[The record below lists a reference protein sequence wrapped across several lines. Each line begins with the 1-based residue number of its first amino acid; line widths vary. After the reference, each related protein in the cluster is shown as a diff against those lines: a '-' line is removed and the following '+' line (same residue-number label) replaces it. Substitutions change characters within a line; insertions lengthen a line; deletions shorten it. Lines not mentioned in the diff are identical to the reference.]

1 MRKFC
6 ATIIVLFIPLIYG
19 CNNMASEPRPSQK
32 NSDPMVASVNG
43 EAIGESELHELLVK
57 THGKV
62 VLEEMILLKKV
73 HQEAT
78 RRGIQAGPERIAE
91 ELRLLLADMAPERS
105 SITQQALLDLML
117 VSRRISRGQ
126 LNLILERQ
134 ALLRQMVDQNVQ
146 VTAAM
151 LAEEKQRLYG
161 PKVTVRIIVV
171 STLRQ
176 IEQVDRKLRQGADF
190 VDLVR
195 RYSEDRGSVRKDGL
209 LGPFSKVDGA
219 IDKEI
224 RQAAFGLDAIGS
236 RSEIIKHI
244 DRYKQFWWSIL
255 QLQEKIPAAETPLDP
270 DEKDLEQ
277 TLRQR
282 LLNQRMD
289 ELQKAIQQDSKHT
302 IYHPSLH

>member
-1 MRKFC
+1 MKNTF
-6 ATIIVLFIPLIYG
+6 AIVIVLIIPLIYG
-19 CNNMASEPRPSQK
+19 CNKVASEPEPSQE

-62 VLEEMILLKKV
+62 VLEELILLKKV
-73 HQEAT
+73 RQEAAS
-78 RRGIQAGPERIAE
+78 RGIQAGPERISE

-117 VSRRISRGQ
+117 ARRRISRDQ
-126 LNLILERQ
+126 LDLILERQ
-134 ALLRQMVDQNVQ
+134 ALLRQMVDQNVP

-161 PKVTVRIIVV
+161 PKVTVRVIVV

-176 IEQVDRKLRQGADF
+176 IEQVDRELRQGADF

-195 RYSEDRGSVRKDGL
+195 RYSEDRGSMRKDGL

-219 IDKEI
+219 IDEEI
-224 RQAAFGLDAIGS
+224 RQVAFGLDEIGN
-236 RSEIIKHI
+236 RSGIIKHI
-244 DRYKQFWWSIL
+244 DRQKQYWWSIL

-270 DEKDLEQ
+270 DDKDLEQ

-289 ELQKAIQQDSKHT
+289 ELQKAIQRDSKHT
-302 IYHPSLH
+302 IYYPSLH